1 MEISALH
8 TAGGSRELAGPTAAA
23 IPVRL
28 LRTGTAAAAVL
39 VNTALLAVVTAA
51 LVGDLVVVVLN
62 VILRTFFGH
71 SLQWLEEVSNLAL
84 VILAFFGGA
93 VAYRRGDHPRVH
105 VLEKVLPAGLQPYQQ
120 AVVEWIV
127 IAGCA
132 WLANASIPYLDL
144 SWTSKTIVLG
154 FSAGWVVIPLTIGVA
169 AIGLFAL
176 ERLVRLDWPAIV
188 GGLTC
193 LALVVVPVWATHS
206 AWESVLRGSP
216 ALWAALGGFAV
227 LVILSVPVTLVFAL
241 SALVYVYLPATQA
254 PVAVPQVMQQGL
266 GAFVLVSVPFFI
278 LAGFVM
284 DKGGATKRIVAFLKT
299 LFGHFRGGLLLVE
312 ILAMYVFSG
321 LSGSKTADV
330 AAVGSSMTSSIREE
344 GYDPAESAAV
354 LSAAAAM
361 GETIPPSIAM
371 LILGAISSL
380 SISALFLGGL
390 LPAAILAATLMAGV
404 MVRMRRAQ
412 FIPAPRATL
421 SDVGRRLLQAV
432 LPVVTLVI
440 LFGGIFGGFST
451 PTEASAFAVI
461 YGLVVAM
468 IIYRELSL
476 NGLVALF
483 VRTASLV
490 GMVLFMIATA
500 GAFSWVLTIE
510 QVPQR
515 IATAMT
521 NLPGGAP
528 VFVVVSI
535 VALIATGMLFEGLP
549 ALLVLAPIFLPVAA
563 DLHVNG
569 LTYGLVLIIAMG
581 IGAFAPPLGV
591 GFFVACSVCEA
602 TVERTTPRA
611 LVYFA
616 VLFVGLLIVAF
627 VPWFTT
633 IVPHLVLHKSF

>member
-1 MEISALH
+1 
-8 TAGGSRELAGPTAAA
+8 
-23 IPVRL
+23 
-28 LRTGTAAAAVL
+28 
-39 VNTALLAVVTAA
+39 
-51 LVGDLVVVVLN
+51 
-62 VILRTFFGH
+62 
-71 SLQWLEEVSNLAL
+71 
-84 VILAFFGGA
+84 
-93 VAYRRGDHPRVH
+93 
-105 VLEKVLPAGLQPYQQ
+105 
-120 AVVEWIV
+120 
-127 IAGCA
+127 
-132 WLANASIPYLDL
+132 
-144 SWTSKTIVLG
+144 
-154 FSAGWVVIPLTIGVA
+154 
-169 AIGLFAL
+169 
-176 ERLVRLDWPAIV
+176 
-188 GGLTC
+188 
-193 LALVVVPVWATHS
+193 
-206 AWESVLRGSP
+206 
-216 ALWAALGGFAV
+216 
-227 LVILSVPVTLVFAL
+227 
-241 SALVYVYLPATQA
+241 
-254 PVAVPQVMQQGL
+254 
-266 GAFVLVSVPFFI
+266 
-278 LAGFVM
+278 
-284 DKGGATKRIVAFLKT
+284 
-299 LFGHFRGGLLLVE
+299 
-312 ILAMYVFSG
+312 
-321 LSGSKTADV
+321 
-330 AAVGSSMTSSIREE
+330 
-344 GYDPAESAAV
+344 
-354 LSAAAAM
+354 
-361 GETIPPSIAM
+361 
-371 LILGAISSL
+371 
-380 SISALFLGGL
+380 
-390 LPAAILAATLMAGV
+390 MAGV